1 MPEAAAVASDQLEA
15 IRPQV
20 LLYCYQMLGSPFD
33 AQDAAQETLLRAWR
47 HGHTY
52 DASRASLRTWV
63 HRIATNVCLTMLT
76 AGQRRPLPADLN
88 PPGLDPAAPL
98 VPDFETPWLQPAPTS
113 WFAADRDDPAAKAVA
128 RGDLRIAITALMQQ
142 LPARQRAAL
151 ILRDVLGFT
160 AQETA
165 GLLDLT
171 VAACNS
177 ALQRARA
184 SLPLEQQ
191 RPWPSSA
198 EQRQAVQ
205 RYAAAFLAADV
216 EALVRLVSDDV
227 RFEMPPVPA
236 WSVGVDPYAAFMRH
250 LFAWRGPDW
259 LATPLLV
266 NGQHGLAVSRLVQGV
281 PEPHTTQV
289 FDLDLAGRISHVLV
303 YHDPRIFQLLTE
315 SPEGSKP

>member
-1 MPEAAAVASDQLEA
+1 MPEGVAVGSDQLEA

-47 HGHTY
+47 HGDSY

-76 AGQRRPLPADLN
+76 ARQRRPLPADLN

-98 VPDFETPWLQPAPTS
+98 VPDFETPWLQPAPSS
-113 WFAADRDDPAAKAVA
+113 WFATGQDDPAAQAVA
-128 RGDLRIAITALMQQ
+128 RGDLRIAITALLQQ

-165 GLLDLT
+165 GQLDLT

-184 SLPLEQQ
+184 SLPLKRQ
-191 RPWPSSA
+191 RPGTSST
-198 EQRQAVQ
+198 EERQAVQ

-216 EALVRLVSDDV
+216 EALVRLVSHDV

-236 WSVGVDPYAAFMRH
+236 WSVGVEPYAAFMRH

-259 LATPLLV
+259 QASPLLV
-266 NGQHGLAVSRLVQGV
+266 NGQHGLAVSRLVSGV
-281 PEPHTTQV
+281 PEPHTIQV
-289 FDLDLAGRISHVLV
+289 FDLDPAGRISHVLV
-303 YHDPRIFQLLTE
+303 YHDPAIFRLLT
-315 SPEGSKP
+315 S